1 MLINSSLT
9 SFLCVLEQCQN
20 NSKNTTLKSKS
31 LGNYKEQKQN
41 TNIKKSALSV
51 IRKPINLSSL
61 TGLLANVENF
71 TTVPKNGSKKSSFGA
86 AWPYILCFN
95 VLT

>member
-1 MLINSSLT
+1 MLFILFLTDCFDMINSSLT

-41 TNIKKSALSV
+41 TNIKKKVLYQ
-51 IRKPINLSSL
+51 SL
-61 TGLLANVENF
+61 E
-71 TTVPKNGSKKSSFGA
+71 SQ
-86 AWPYILCFN
+86 
-95 VLT
+95 